1 MKKVEI
7 PESGMSRDVVM
18 GELKEMKSGDMSYS
32 SGRLFSLIYNAGE
45 EIMEVGKDAYRLYIT
60 ENGLSPF
67 AFPSLKKMETETVAM
82 CAALLGGDEK
92 IAGSMTCG
100 GTESIFMAVKTA
112 RDYARDKK
120 PDVKVPEI
128 LIPATAHPAFVK
140 AAHYLE
146 IKVIHIPVGADF
158 RADVAAIKAAVTENT
173 VMMAGSAMTY
183 PHGVVDPITELAA
196 IAAENNIWF
205 HVDSCLGGF
214 ILPYVKK
221 LGYEIPDFDF
231 SVPGVTSMSADIHK
245 YAYAPKGASL
255 VLYRNKD
262 YRKYQ
267 YFAFADWAGGV
278 YGTSTMAGAR
288 TGGAIAGAWATL
300 RHIGIDGYT
309 KLAKTA
315 IETTKKLIDGV
326 NAIDG
331 LYVAGNPHAT
341 VFAIMGKDINVY
353 ALSDE
358 INKRGWAI
366 EKQQLPPSLHM
377 TVSPFHEKVADEFL
391 KDLAEAT
398 DAVRGIDASKISGE
412 AAMYGMMATMPDRKL
427 AEELA
432 IQYLSDVYTLG

>member
-1 MKKVEI
+1 MKKIEI
-7 PESGMSRDVVM
+7 PEKGIGRDEIMS
-18 GELKEMKSGDMSYS
+18 ELKGLKEGDASYS
-32 SGRLFSLIYNAGE
+32 SGHLFSLIYNAGE
-45 EIMEVGKDAYRLYIT
+45 EIMELGKDAYRLYIT

-92 IAGSMTCG
+92 VVGSMTCG

-112 RDYARDKK
+112 RDWARDKRSE
-120 PDVKVPEI
+120 VKAPEI
-128 LIPATAHPAFVK
+128 LIPASAHPAFVK

-146 IKVIHIPVGADF
+146 MKVVHIPVGEDF
-158 RADVAAIKAAVTENT
+158 RADVAAIKAAVNENT
-173 VMMAGSAMTY
+173 IMMAGSAMTY
-183 PHGVVDPITELAA
+183 PQGMVDPIAELAA

-214 ILPYVKK
+214 ILPYAKK
-221 LGYEIPDFDF
+221 LGYDIPEFDF
-231 SVPGVTSMSADIHK
+231 SVAGVTSMSADIHK

-255 VLYRNKD
+255 VMYRNKE

-267 YFAFADWAGGV
+267 YFAYADWAGGV
-278 YGTSTMAGAR
+278 YGTSTLAGAR

-300 RHIGIDGYT
+300 RHIGIDGYL

-315 IETTKKLIDGV
+315 METTKKLMDGV

-331 LYVAGNPHAT
+331 LRVGGKPHAT
-341 VFAIMGKDINVY
+341 VFCIMGDGVNVY

-358 INKRGWAI
+358 MHKRGWI
-366 EKQQLPPSLHM
+366 LEKQQLPPSLHM
-377 TVSPFHEKVADEFL
+377 TVSPFHANVVDEFL
-391 KDLAEAT
+391 KSLAEAT
-398 DAVRGIDASKISGE
+398 DEVRGIDASKISGE

-427 AEELA
+427 AQDLA
-432 IQYLSDVYTLG
+432 VQYLNDVYTLG